1 MKRWL
6 LMVLLCSVSV
16 GLSGCFI
23 SIKGDAC
30 RSDKAV
36 HHPEPDPA
44 VAEIEAVKMLSS
56 EAARLNVLRT
66 IAARPGL
73 SPQARI
79 HLIET
84 TRLLS
89 DEASREE
96 VLMELANNPPV
107 LPPQPQ
113 QPCDEQEDD

>member
-1 MKRWL
+1 MKRMFL
-6 LMVLLCSVSV
+6 AVMLCAVTV
-16 GLSGCFI
+16 GLSGCII

-30 RSDKAV
+30 RSDKAI
-36 HHPEPDPA
+36 HHPESDPA

-66 IAARPGL
+66 IATRPGL
-73 SPQARI
+73 SPQARM
-79 HLIET
+79 HLIEA

-96 VLMELANNPPV
+96 VLMELANNPPPMS
-107 LPPQPQ
+107 PPHPEE
-113 QPCDEQEDD
+113 PCDK